1 VEYERKVKYKQ
12 QQGEGAELAAN
23 RCLIAKSVEG
33 KRRTRARDET
43 ETITSASHLPFYIL
57 PTGYL

>member
-23 RCLIAKSVEG
+23 RCLIAKMWKENEEQG
-33 KRRTRARDET
+33 
-43 ETITSASHLPFYIL
+43 
-57 PTGYL
+57 